1 MITIVSELRRILF
14 SVYWVAIEALLSTT
28 ELALEK
34 GTPDSPQEL
43 ASNIYALKSVSRL
56 FDTDSHKPT

>member
-1 MITIVSELRRILF
+1 MNRTVSSELRRILF
-14 SVYWVAIEALLSTT
+14 SVYWVAIESLLSTT

-43 ASNIYALKSVSRL
+43 TPNI
-56 FDTDSHKPT
+56 

>member
-1 MITIVSELRRILF
+1 MKPLLSELRRILF

-43 ASNIYALKSVSRL
+43 ASNIYKLKSGFLNFSRL
-56 FDTDSHKPT
+56 

>member
-1 MITIVSELRRILF
+1 MKTAKSELRRILF

-43 ASNIYALKSVSRL
+43 ASNIYKLKSAFLNFV
-56 FDTDSHKPT
+56 THVIYC